1 MTVFSLRNS
10 LLVAGALIV
19 VTAASAS
26 AATRTVHVRFINET
40 GPLPYPGSSMWLTA
54 EAELKRQCD
63 RMGGQ
68 VVGPVVVVD
77 EPPATVV
84 FRQECEI

>member
-26 AATRTVHVRFINET
+26 AATRTVYARFTNET
-40 GPLPYPGSSMWLTA
+40 GEVIYPGSSMWVQA
-54 EAELKRQCD
+54 QADLKRACD
-63 RMGGQ
+63 GMGGQ
-68 VVGPVVVVD
+68 LVGSVVFSL
-77 EPPATVV
+77 EPPATVE